1 MQGLPGS
8 HDGKQA
14 WQPLHGLVPG
24 VPEMIRRILLAVMGT
39 LLCGSIAS
47 GFSADDVTGLW
58 EVADADGR
66 IEIYRCGESYC
77 GRIAW
82 LKEPLY
88 PADDRGGMAGKPL
101 VDRENP
107 KKELRSRP
115 QLGLKI
121 MDGYRF
127 RGDNFWDD
135 GTIYNTE
142 NGKTYSSTIRLKSA
156 DRLELRGYIGIPL
169 LGGSTIW
176 KRVK

>member
-1 MQGLPGS
+1 V
-8 HDGKQA
+8 K
-14 WQPLHGLVPG
+14 LVSAG
-24 VPEMIRRILLAVMGT
+24 NVPLLAVIVRFA
-39 LLCGSIAS
+39 LLLILMVVFGGPQTALAGGGDAI
-47 GFSADDVTGLW
+47 TGLW
-58 EVADADGR
+58 EVAEGDGR
-66 IEIYRCGESYC
+66 IEIFRCSEKYC

-88 PADDRGGMAGKPL
+88 PPDDKGGMAGKPL

-115 QLGLKI
+115 QLGLKL
-121 MDGYRF
+121 MDGYTF

-142 NGKTYSSTIRLKSA
+142 NGKSYRSTIRLLSA

-169 LGGSTIW
+169 LGGSTVW